1 MSDMREGKIIG
12 AIAMTEPSA
21 GSDLQ
26 GNFCNKNFENHNI
39 FFLFFVK
46 ILWKNEGIKTTATED
61 GDDYI
66 LNGSKVFITNGW
78 NADVVLVVAITD
90 KEAE

>member
-26 GNFCNKNFENHNI
+26 GNFCNKNIENHHI
-39 FFLFFVK
+39 FF
-46 ILWKNEGIKTTATED
+46 
-61 GDDYI
+61 
-66 LNGSKVFITNGW
+66 
-78 NADVVLVVAITD
+78 
-90 KEAE
+90 

>member
-1 MSDMREGKIIG
+1 MHFFHENVLIMSEHSNSDFSQQNLIFLTLIKPYIESYGTDEQVKRYMSDMREGKIIG

-39 FFLFFVK
+39 FFYFL
-46 ILWKNEGIKTTATED
+46 
-61 GDDYI
+61 
-66 LNGSKVFITNGW
+66 
-78 NADVVLVVAITD
+78 
-90 KEAE
+90 

>member
-26 GNFCNKNFENHNI
+26 GNFCNKNFGNHNTFSLI
-39 FFLFFVK
+39 FREK
-46 ILWKNEGIKTTATED
+46 IIK
-61 GDDYI
+61 
-66 LNGSKVFITNGW
+66 K
-78 NADVVLVVAITD
+78 
-90 KEAE
+90 

>member
-26 GNFCNKNFENHNI
+26 GNFCNKNIENHHIFLIMRENI
-39 FFLFFVK
+39 
-46 ILWKNEGIKTTATED
+46 IK
-61 GDDYI
+61 
-66 LNGSKVFITNGW
+66 K
-78 NADVVLVVAITD
+78 
-90 KEAE
+90 